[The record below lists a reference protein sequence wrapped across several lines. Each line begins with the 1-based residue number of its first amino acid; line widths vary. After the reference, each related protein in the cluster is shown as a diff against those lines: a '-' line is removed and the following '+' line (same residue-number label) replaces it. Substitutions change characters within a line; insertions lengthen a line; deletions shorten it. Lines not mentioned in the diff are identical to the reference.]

1 MSSDQIA
8 NDKKNMPTNKTDD
21 ALAKRATEKGEEN
34 AKNRE
39 IEQEKN
45 TIRLTKTEL
54 DKLQKLMSRLAL
66 SREAIVESAISL
78 FNNNIFK
85 EKKNSLEKVKQ
96 LFPINENKDQE
107 EREIELSLSSEAK
120 KKVNQL
126 GMEED
131 VENCV
136 KLAINLYDHAIQTLY
151 NENIESTGN
160 NSV

>member
-21 ALAKRATEKGEEN
+21 ALAKRATEKGKEN

-39 IEQEKN
+39 PDQEKVA
-45 TIRLTKTEL
+45 IKLTKTEQ
-54 DKLQKLMSRLAL
+54 DKLKKLMSRLAL

-78 FNNNIFK
+78 FHNNLVK
-85 EKKNSLEKVKQ
+85 EKKNSLEKIKQ

-107 EREIELSLSSEAK
+107 EKEIELSLSSVAK
-120 KKVNQL
+120 KNVNEL

-131 VENCV
+131 VENCA